1 MMSELD
7 RSSVDDTVDDTDP
20 FGSSVT
26 PEAAASLQVPDLATH
41 TSTTPTHSHRQDKHN
56 LDPARFLLELLKFR
70 DLKHWARF
78 CFHTSSRWH
87 NLAQARFHYT
97 HYRYWDLGQARFH
110 YTHYRY
116 WDLGQARFHYTHNRY
131 WDLAQARSCF
141 EGVWCDRE
149 TCAVVGNSLGAINST
164 FQDLNMHTN
173 HSPPMQ
179 QQQYH
184 AYANTYTPPPPP
196 PPPPKLT
203 GGATPPP
210 LVLQFDGVPWGHE
223 RHQRTAR
230 PSCKFIYIYLLKYY
244 T

>member
-56 LDPARFLLELLKFR
+56 LDPARFLLELLKF
-70 DLKHWARF
+70 

-131 WDLAQARSCF
+131 LDLAQARSCF
-141 EGVWCDRE
+141 GGVWCASGDLYNGGQFSRSHQLNFSRLIH
-149 TCAVVGNSLGAINST
+149 AHKSLYPHAT
-164 FQDLNMHTN
+164 ATVPYLCKHL
-173 HSPPMQ
+173 
-179 QQQYH
+179 YH
-184 AYANTYTPPPPP
+184 PPPPP
-196 PPPPKLT
+196 PPPIKNWLEGLLHCLLSSSLMVCSEDMSAIRGQLGLP
-203 GGATPPP
+203 
-210 LVLQFDGVPWGHE
+210 VS
-223 RHQRTAR
+223 
-230 PSCKFIYIYLLKYY
+230 SCIFIF
-244 T
+244 